1 MRCVSHDSV
10 GVIWLIGKNEL
21 IVFYNQKNNLNENEF
36 YYEKKTRDKIILKE
50 LFGVNFAGGIFRGV
64 ILLNGKFPGGNFL
77 GENFFGRTIFLEGFV
92 KSFKLKI

>member
-10 GVIWLIGKNEL
+10 GVIWLIGKNEP
-21 IVFYNQKNNLNENEF
+21 IVFNNQKNNLNENEF

-50 LFGVNFAGGIFRGV
+50 LFGVNFPGGIFRGV

-77 GENFFGRTIFLEGFV
+77 GENFFERTIFLEGFV